1 MAKIYRGELPMDLF
15 DSFKPSAHSEEVERV
30 VEAYRE
36 LLITFPPATLE
47 SLGRIPQEMLQ
58 EMARIGLFGLSIPAA
73 YGGLGYNTRDYMR
86 VVEQMVRLDMASAL
100 ASLAHLS
107 IGVKAVELFGSE
119 SQKQK
124 YLVPAASGAMI
135 FSYALTEPRTGSD
148 AQHIETRA
156 ELSPDGSTYLLN
168 GQKTYITNANY
179 AGAMTVFAQMDPSR
193 PGFMGT
199 FIVETPWP
207 GVKIGKDMPK
217 MGLKASSTAAVQFRD
232 VRVPIENFLGQP
244 GDGFRIAMTVLN
256 YGRIALGAAS
266 LGMMRQSLE
275 DMAKRSSTRVQFGTP
290 IKDFPLIQEKLA
302 RAKVNTLV
310 SAALNDFTAALMD
323 QNPKANLAIET
334 SHCKLFGTTR
344 AWDTLYDAF
353 QIAGG
358 SAYLATNPYEK
369 RLRDFRVATVFEG
382 TTEIHSIYP
391 ALAVLRA
398 LSREFRQVVRNPA
411 SRFLFFL
418 TSLFRKVDWPLE
430 LKDRTLKRASHL
442 ARANA
447 RTIWRL
453 LVLGLAVYGRKA
465 LERQFFLRRITT
477 LSLHLYALLALL
489 ARLSAEEKS
498 GLIDG
503 EDLTSLRYFLDEAK
517 ESRKMNGRLFD
528 SRRERQ
534 TASVVKSLFP

>member
-1 MAKIYRGELPMDLF
+1 
-15 DSFKPSAHSEEVERV
+15 
-30 VEAYRE
+30 
-36 LLITFPPATLE
+36 
-47 SLGRIPQEMLQ
+47 
-58 EMARIGLFGLSIPAA
+58 
-73 YGGLGYNTRDYMR
+73 
-86 VVEQMVRLDMASAL
+86 
-100 ASLAHLS
+100 
-107 IGVKAVELFGSE
+107 
-119 SQKQK
+119 
-124 YLVPAASGAMI
+124 
-135 FSYALTEPRTGSD
+135 
-148 AQHIETRA
+148 
-156 ELSPDGSTYLLN
+156 
-168 GQKTYITNANY
+168 
-179 AGAMTVFAQMDPSR
+179 
-193 PGFMGT
+193 
-199 FIVETPWP
+199 
-207 GVKIGKDMPK
+207 
-217 MGLKASSTAAVQFRD
+217 
-232 VRVPIENFLGQP
+232 VPIENFLGQP

-534 TASVVKSLFP
+534 TVSVVKSLFP